1 MKKKAIAILVEIY
14 FRSTVVLVTFAT
26 VERNALPKFNQL
38 TFHLKWLE
46 DPPKRPGGGRGEGEG
61 GEGRGKKE
69 EQPICIRS
77 PILTVHSPYL
87 LLWRS
92 HTRMAQSTEL
102 LKRVRLLEEG
112 WKRRRVTMPFDPCR
126 LCVQ

>member
-1 MKKKAIAILVEIY
+1 M
-14 FRSTVVLVTFAT
+14 
-26 VERNALPKFNQL
+26 ALQHVD
-38 TFHLKWLE
+38 TSAECRE
-46 DPPKRPGGGRGEGEG
+46 DEEEGRGQREGEGRGRGEGG
-61 GEGRGKKE
+61 IGKKE

-92 HTRMAQSTEL
+92 HTRMVQSTEL
-102 LKRVRLLEEG
+102 LKSVRLLEEG